1 MDTRLTYDTYSH
13 TGPVCWGRS
22 SRYGGVDAF
31 EEFVD
36 KFGEIQVVTINK
48 VIAVRF

>member
-1 MDTRLTYDTYSH
+1 MLTYITNSN
-13 TGPVCWGRS
+13 TSPVCRGRA

-36 KFGEIQVVTINK
+36 KFGEIQVVIINK

>member
-1 MDTRLTYDTYSH
+1 MHSKEQTLTLRKKYL
-13 TGPVCWGRS
+13 GPSGRA

-48 VIAVRF
+48 VIAVGF